1 MYVTL
6 CLTLASGAASS
17 RYSDLGPVSSARDV
31 IDRLHNIVPRDQL
44 GAVQPSHTEPMNDVS
59 YSIRSAPSLH
69 ASTRSDT
76 LLRSLHQ
83 SLAASTD
90 SETRDVSGGN
100 DVMRVD
106 KRNWRN
112 GATWGKRAG
121 ASDTSIAEEK
131 RWRSGGATWGKKRAL
146 SDAIDTS
153 IAEEKRWRNGATWGK
168 RKVPSDTSIAEEKRW
183 RSGGATWGKK
193 RALSDA
199 IDTSIAEEKRWRNGA
214 TWGKRKVPSDTSI
227 AEEKRWRSGG
237 ATWGK
242 RALSDMAAPPSKRW
256 HSRQTAT
263 WGKRSGDIRADKR
276 WKNSRLSTWG
286 KRASAPQSN
295 DESFNRLDIS
305 KRGTNPT
312 NNVLA
317 QPIELDTVNTVALS
331 RGGAPVTG
339 AHVRERRSLQEL
351 LERHFIEDDE
361 EDYAMD
367 DVKRAWDPFKF
378 FSDSDWLSK
387 RGKWT
392 GPKRGWNGP
401 VKQSWGKRD
410 MAGQLGYTGNYFM
423 SYPHSQRL
431 SFDKADGF
439 GGSSDRMWQKV
450 WK

>member
-1 MYVTL
+1 MPHNILYARVMYVTL

-121 ASDTSIAEEK
+121 A
-131 RWRSGGATWGKKRAL
+131 
-146 SDAIDTS
+146 
-153 IAEEKRWRNGATWGK
+153 
-168 RKVPSDTSIAEEKRW
+168 SDTSIAEEKRW